1 MGCGCGKTGTWTPP
15 TPAEIAAADAAKAL
29 IRSTRGVAGRVV
41 RTANGQSGRQAPG
54 YAWNGPQP
62 TQAD

>member
-15 TPAEIAAADAAKAL
+15 TPAELAAAREAKVAARATL
-29 IRSTRGVAGRVV
+29 GVKG
-41 RTANGQSGRQAPG
+41 RTARTQTGQSGRQAPG

-62 TQAD
+62 SAQ